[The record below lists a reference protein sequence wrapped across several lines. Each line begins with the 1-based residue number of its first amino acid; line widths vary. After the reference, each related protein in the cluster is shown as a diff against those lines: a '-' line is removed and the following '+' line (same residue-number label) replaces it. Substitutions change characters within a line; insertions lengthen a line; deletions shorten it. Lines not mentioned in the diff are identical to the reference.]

1 MRRAVE
7 FINQVKVSYILSLN
21 TLQDQA
27 SLDVYESFIQTLKLH
42 ETGSITMDEMNSQ
55 IKQILTPYA

>member
-7 FINQVKVSYILSLN
+7 FINQVK
-21 TLQDQA
+21 DQA
-27 SLDVYESFIQTLKLH
+27 SLDVYESFISTLKLH